1 MNKVYTT
8 KKLTTLYKYLY
19 IDAIVNSEHNK
30 L

>member
-8 KKLTTLYKYLY
+8 K
-19 IDAIVNSEHNK
+19 NK